1 MDIIGLDLHQRESQL
16 CLGDADGTITE
27 RRIVTS
33 RERFTAVLGSRP
45 RARILLEAS
54 TESEWVARHLES
66 LGHEVVVADP
76 NYALMYGHRGRHI
89 KTDQRD
95 VAALAEANRLGL
107 YRAVHRVS
115 APQRQRRRTLRIRE
129 HLVRTR
135 TQLINLRR
143 AQLRQEGYRL
153 PSGAA
158 EAAVARYRRLSLPE
172 AVTTALTPLIT
183 VLDSL
188 APVLDAADAAATAA
202 AAADPVATRLMTVP
216 GVGPITALTFR
227 AALDDVT
234 RFADAKAV
242 SAYLGVVPREDSS
255 GGRRRQGGITKVGPR
270 SVRTLLVQGAWTVW
284 RQRRRRTALHVWV
297 EQLAARRGRRIAIV
311 ALARRLARI
320 LFALWRD
327 GSTYQAAMLPV
338 SSRPPDLRDVARESV
353 AG

>member
-1 MDIIGLDLHQRESQL
+1 MEYGAIDLHARQSL
-16 CLGDADGTITE
+16 I
-27 RRIVTS
+27 RIVTTEGTVVL
-33 RERFTAVLGSRP
+33 ERTIPTRAEKFHEVFGDRAPLRVLVES
-45 RARILLEAS
+45 S
-54 TESEWVARHLES
+54 TESEWVAQCLERC
-66 LGHEVVVADP
+66 GQEVVVADP
-76 NYALMYGHRGRHI
+76 NYALMYGHRRRHI
-89 KTDQRD
+89 KTDRRD

-115 APQRQRRRTLRIRE
+115 AAQRQRRRTLRIRE
-129 HLVRTR
+129 QLVRTR
-135 TQLINLRR
+135 TQLINLLR

-183 VLDSL
+183 VLDRL
-188 APVLDAADAAATAA
+188 APVLAATDAEATVA
-202 AAADPVATRLMTVP
+202 AAADPVATRLMTAP
-216 GVGPITALTFR
+216 GVGPVTALTFR

-255 GGRRRQGGITKVGPR
+255 GGRRRQGGITKVGPS
-270 SVRTLLVQGAWTVW
+270 SVRTLLVQGAWTIW
-284 RQRRRRTALHVWV
+284 RQRRRRTALHAWV

-327 GSTYQAAMLPV
+327 GTTYQAAMRPV
-338 SSRPPDLRDVARESV
+338 
-353 AG
+353 

>member
-1 MDIIGLDLHQRESQL
+1 MEYGAIDLHARQSL
-16 CLGDADGTITE
+16 I
-27 RRIVTS
+27 RIVTAEGTVVL
-33 RERFTAVLGSRP
+33 ERTIPTRADKFHEVFGE
-45 RARILLEAS
+45 RARLRVLVESS
-54 TESEWVARHLES
+54 TESEWVAQCLERC
-66 LGHEVVVADP
+66 GHEVVVADP
-76 NYALMYGHRGRHI
+76 NDALMYGHRGRHI
-89 KTDQRD
+89 KTDRRD

-115 APQRQRRRTLRIRE
+115 ATQRQRRRTLRIRE

-135 TQLINLRR
+135 TQLINLLR

-158 EAAVARYRRLSLPE
+158 EAAVARYRRLAVPE
-172 AVTTALTPLIT
+172 AMTTTLAPLIT
-183 VLDSL
+183 VLESL
-188 APVLDAADAAATAA
+188 APILDAADTAATAA
-202 AAADPVATRLMTVP
+202 AAADPVATRLMSVP

-255 GGRRRQGGITKVGPR
+255 GGRRRQGGITKVGPS

-284 RQRRRRTALHVWV
+284 RQRRRGTALHAWV

-327 GSTYQAAMLPV
+327 GTTYQAAMVPV
-338 SSRPPDLRDVARESV
+338 
-353 AG
+353 

>member
-1 MDIIGLDLHQRESQL
+1 MEYGAIDLHARQSL
-16 CLGDADGTITE
+16 I
-27 RRIVTS
+27 RIVTTEGTVVF
-33 RERFTAVLGSRP
+33 ERTIPTRAEKFHEVFGPWARLRVLVES
-45 RARILLEAS
+45 S
-54 TESEWVARHLES
+54 TESEWVAQALEQC
-66 LGHEVVVADP
+66 GHEVVVADP

-89 KTDQRD
+89 KTDRRD

-115 APQRQRRRTLRIRE
+115 AAQRQQRRTLRIRE

-135 TQLINLRR
+135 PQLINLLR

-158 EAAVARYRRLSLPE
+158 EATVARYRRLAVPE
-172 AVTTALTPLIT
+172 ALTTALAPLMT
-183 VLDSL
+183 VLEHL
-188 APVLDAADAAATAA
+188 APVLDTADAEATAA
-202 AAADPVATRLMTVP
+202 AVADPVATRLMTVP

-255 GGRRRQGGITKVGPR
+255 GGRRRQGAITKVGPS
-270 SVRTLLVQGAWTVW
+270 SVRTLLVQGAWTIW
-284 RQRRRRTALHVWV
+284 RQRRRRTALHAWV

-327 GSTYQAAMLPV
+327 GTTYQAAMLPV
-338 SSRPPDLRDVARESV
+338 
-353 AG
+353 

>member
-1 MDIIGLDLHQRESQL
+1 MEYGAIDLHARQSL
-16 CLGDADGTITE
+16 I
-27 RRIVTS
+27 RIVTAEGTGVL
-33 RERFTAVLGSRP
+33 ERTIPTRAEKFHEVFAP
-45 RARILLEAS
+45 RAPLRVLVESS
-54 TESEWVARHLES
+54 TESEWVAQCLEQC
-66 LGHEVVVADP
+66 GHEVVVADP
-76 NYALMYGHRGRHI
+76 NYALMYGYRGRHI

-115 APQRQRRRTLRIRE
+115 AEQRQRRRTLRIRE

-135 TQLINLRR
+135 TQLINLLR

-158 EAAVARYRRLSLPE
+158 EATVARYRRLSVPE
-172 AVTTALTPLIT
+172 ALATTLAPLMT
-183 VLDSL
+183 VLEGL
-188 APVLDAADAAATAA
+188 APVLAAADAEATAA
-202 AAADPVATRLMTVP
+202 AAADPVATRLMTAP

-255 GGRRRQGGITKVGPR
+255 GGRRRQGGITKVGPS
-270 SVRTLLVQGAWTVW
+270 SVRTLLVQGAWAVW
-284 RQRRRRTALHVWV
+284 RQRRRRTALHAWV

-327 GSTYQAAMLPV
+327 GTTYQAAMVPV
-338 SSRPPDLRDVARESV
+338 
-353 AG
+353 